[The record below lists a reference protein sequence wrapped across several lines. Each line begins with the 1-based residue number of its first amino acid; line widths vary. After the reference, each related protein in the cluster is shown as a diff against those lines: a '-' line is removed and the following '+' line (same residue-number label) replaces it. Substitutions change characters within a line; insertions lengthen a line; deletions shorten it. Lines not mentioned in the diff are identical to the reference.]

1 MERMRRTIRAEVSF
15 RSHNCG
21 DNSGQSATVQAL
33 TRLETFV
40 KGGRRITIRGNPFL
54 FVHRFLLPTVRR
66 FSVGKRES
74 IPTKGL
80 ESNARNER
88 SHLIEKRYR
97 LASSTPGKISL
108 DRFNNRLLFVFSF
121 VLRREKSL
129 A

>member
-1 MERMRRTIRAEVSF
+1 MERTRRTIRPKVSF

-40 KGGRRITIRGNPFL
+40 KEGRRITIRGNPFL
-54 FVHRFLLPTVRR
+54 LVHRFLLPTVRC

-74 IPTKGL
+74 MPTKGL

-108 DRFNNRLLFVFSF
+108 DRFNNRLLFVFF
-121 VLRREKSL
+121 LVPRREKSL

>member
-15 RSHNCG
+15 RIRNCG

-40 KGGRRITIRGNPFL
+40 KDGRRITIRGNPLL
-54 FVHRFLLPTVRR
+54 FVHRFLLPTVGR

-74 IPTKGL
+74 VPTKGL

-108 DRFNNRLLFVFSF
+108 DRFNNRLLFVFSL
-121 VLRREKSL
+121 VPRREKSL

>member
-1 MERMRRTIRAEVSF
+1 MEGLRRTIRGEVSF
-15 RSHNCG
+15 RSHNRG

-40 KGGRRITIRGNPFL
+40 KEGRRITIRGSPFL
-54 FVHRFLLPTVRR
+54 FVHRFVLPTVRR

-108 DRFNNRLLFVFSF
+108 DRFNNRLFFVFSL
-121 VLRREKSL
+121 VPRREKSL